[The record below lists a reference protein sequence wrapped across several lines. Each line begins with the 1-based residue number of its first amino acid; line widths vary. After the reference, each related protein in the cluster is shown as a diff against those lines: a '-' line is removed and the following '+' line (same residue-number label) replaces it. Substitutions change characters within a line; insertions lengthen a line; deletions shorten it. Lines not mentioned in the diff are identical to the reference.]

1 MQQNGLKGVIL
12 VLAGAICYATKAI
25 FVKLAFRYG
34 VDGITMLTFRMLFSL
49 PFYVAVLLYISRREK
64 APEVQRSDYV
74 NLVIAGLFGYYLASF
89 FDFYGLQ
96 FISASLERL
105 ILFIYPT
112 MTLFFGWLL
121 YRRPIRRIQLLAIL
135 ISYAGIAVAFRS
147 DMAYTAADNLF
158 KGAVLVFFA
167 AITYAFYLAKSD
179 VTIRSMGSIRFTC
192 YSLILSCAAVFI
204 HYAVVHEIDLF
215 RYEWP
220 VYLYALLIAVIATVI
235 PTFLMAEGIKHI
247 GSNNMSIL
255 ASIGPVVTIVLS
267 TFILDEPFTGMHLLG
282 TVLVLSGIV
291 LIGRATG
298 KRTAST

>member
-1 MQQNGLKGVIL
+1 MPNPGLKGVIL
-12 VLAGAICYATKAI
+12 VLIGAACYATKAI
-25 FVKLAFRYG
+25 FVKLAFRYE

-49 PFYVAVLLYISRREK
+49 PFYLAVLIYINRK
-64 APEVQRSDYV
+64 AKTPAVRRSDYV
-74 NLVIAGLFGYYLASF
+74 NLIIAGLFGYYLASY

-121 YRRPIRRIQLLAIL
+121 YRRPIFRIQVFAI
-135 ISYAGIAVAFRS
+135 IVSYIGIAVAFRS
-147 DMAYTAADNLF
+147 DMAYNTPDNLV

-167 AITYAFYLAKSD
+167 AVAYAFYLSKSD

-204 HYAVVHEIDLF
+204 HYAAVHEFDLF
-215 RYEWP
+215 RYPWP
-220 VYLYALLIAVIATVI
+220 VYVYALLTAVIATVI

-255 ASIGPVVTIVLS
+255 ASVGPIATIVMS
-267 TFILDEPFTGMHLLG
+267 TFILGEPFTRLHLLG

-298 KRTAST
+298 KRSSNT